1 MFGGKDRPRFA
12 CSEEK
17 EVKRRTKYL
26 PRKIKEKNNENDN
39 KNSMIVY
46 DRLGWGR
53 EKLLVRHNLDGYKQY
68 DFTNSS
74 LTLRK

>member
-46 DRLGWGR
+46 DRLG
-53 EKLLVRHNLDGYKQY
+53 
-68 DFTNSS
+68 
-74 LTLRK
+74 

>member
-1 MFGGKDRPRFA
+1 MFGGKDRSRFA

-17 EVKRRTKYL
+17 ELYL

-39 KNSMIVY
+39 INSMIVY

-53 EKLLVRHNLDGYKQY
+53 EKLLVRHYLDGYKQY
-68 DFTNSS
+68 NFTNSS
-74 LTLRK
+74 FTLRK

>member
-1 MFGGKDRPRFA
+1 MFRAKDRPRFA
-12 CSEEK
+12 CSKEK

-26 PRKIKEKNNENDN
+26 SRKKNKTNENDN